1 MLNWKFE
8 NEQLAV
14 ENTVT
19 DQVLFLGGCSGL
31 DGRVLADILNA
42 IPALSLQLVPPHFL
56 LETQNQEAINSR

>member
-19 DQVLFLGGCSGL
+19 GQVLFLGGCSGL
-31 DGRVLADILNA
+31 DGRVFAAILNVF
-42 IPALSLQLVPPHFL
+42 PALSLLLVPPHFL
-56 LETQNQEAINSR
+56 LEAQQQEAGNSR